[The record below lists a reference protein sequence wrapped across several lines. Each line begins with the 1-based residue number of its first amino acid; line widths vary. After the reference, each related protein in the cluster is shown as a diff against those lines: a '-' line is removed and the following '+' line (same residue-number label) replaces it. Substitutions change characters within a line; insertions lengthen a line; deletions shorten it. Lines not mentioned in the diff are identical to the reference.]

1 MKKIG
6 YALSIAVF
14 GFLNFK
20 FLMLTIIAILSF
32 LLVKLQKEQRALS
45 CLISTQT
52 ENYNSVLKHH
62 IKTPVLAQ
70 MRALE
75 LLLKGNYGK
84 LNKRQTEMIELTLNS
99 CKHSY
104 KIIHGQLYS

>member
-6 YALSIAVF
+6 CVLSIALF

-20 FLMLTIIAILSF
+20 LSMITIIVILS
-32 LLVKLQKEQRALS
+32 LILVKLQKERHALS
-45 CLISTQT
+45 CLMSTQT
-52 ENYNSVLKHH
+52 ENYKSVLKHH

-70 MRALE
+70 IRALE

-84 LNKRQTEMIELTLNS
+84 LNKRQTEMIEMTLKS
-99 CKHSY
+99 CRHSY

>member
-6 YALSIAVF
+6 YVLSIALF

-20 FLMLTIIAILSF
+20 LSMLTIIVILSF
-32 LLVKLQKEQRALS
+32 LLVKQQKEQRALS
-45 CLISTQT
+45 CLIIAQT
-52 ENYNSVLKHH
+52 ENYKSILRHH

-70 MRALE
+70 IRALE
-75 LLLKGNYGK
+75 LLLKGNFGK
-84 LNKRQTEMIELTLNS
+84 LNKEQAEMLELTLNS

-104 KIIHGQLYS
+104 KIIHGQLYP